1 MKNKAPPSRA
11 LTTVNGG
18 KATAQTNPRE
28 QWARE
33 AEEERRALF
42 EAGRKAG
49 REEATHARP
58 YRFAAMLF
66 AATLIGGIIGATAAI
81 GVYASGMYTASAVIG
96 RVGQPQ
102 ETPDPSIFDVEEDGA
117 RTPRDGRAD
126 QGWAKQRGQWKQ
138 GD

>member
-1 MKNKAPPSRA
+1 MTGKS
-11 LTTVNGG
+11 LTTISGG
-18 KATAQTNPRE
+18 KKVQTLQE
-28 QWARE
+28 MQAE
-33 AEEERRALF
+33 AAAERKQLF

-58 YRFAAMLF
+58 WRFMALLF
-66 AATLIGGIIGATAAI
+66 AATLFGGIIGATAAI
-81 GVYASGMYTASAVIG
+81 RVYASGMYTASAVIG

-102 ETPDPSIFDVEEDGA
+102 QAPDPSIFDVEEDGS

-126 QGWAKQRGQWKQ
+126 QGWEKQRGQWKQ